1 MESTNTPW
9 TGRDQRA
16 AEDEIILDQPEI
28 DEEDLL
34 EQPAP
39 VEQRREQPAPVQ
51 QRREQPAPVEQRREP
66 PSRVEQ
72 RRDQPAI
79 IESTIQPPLPK
90 NQRPKGRRNRRN
102 LLLIVLGVI
111 VVISVAFGMFNRSS
125 GSGAVNTTGQSTP
138 LPSSTPISN
147 RATPTPKVTVTTGVP
162 ANVTAGA
169 LILLNP
175 GIVRPGTSMGVNGS
189 GFHPRATV
197 DLAIKQQLSDQGQ
210 VVTFVQTDKNGV
222 FSGELNVPAT
232 LTAGSFFIEARER
245 GSNNVARARG
255 MIAGGTP
262 QLKLG
267 TQVGKPGDM
276 ITVSLHG
283 FSPGETINVYWNAI
297 SGQPVATLQAD
308 GGGGVGQAKVQV
320 PFGAAGANTF
330 LFVGAK
336 SHSLVTSSF
345 YLLSLYPAVKLSNYA
360 IRADNQMSFSGS
372 GFGPGERVLVFLN
385 STSGQPVAI
394 IQTAQNGTFS
404 HGGAFVVPFALKGR
418 QTLIFLGEQSG
429 TSVAVNWMVEPY
441 MPNAQASTYGG
452 LPGTTV
458 SFYATGFARN
468 EVVHVY
474 VGRTQNSTGSM
485 VSCFSTDQKGNAAAA
500 GSYVVPGNAQGK
512 LVFTLTGSK
521 SGGTAT
527 ATMSV
532 TAAPSAVQVPTQQP
546 FTCPL
551 DTASSTSTSSTPT
564 SSTPTASTPTPS
576 TPTTSTPTP

>member
-1 MESTNTPW
+1 M
-9 TGRDQRA
+9 
-16 AEDEIILDQPEI
+16 
-28 DEEDLL
+28 
-34 EQPAP
+34 
-39 VEQRREQPAPVQ
+39 
-51 QRREQPAPVEQRREP
+51 
-66 PSRVEQ
+66 
-72 RRDQPAI
+72 
-79 IESTIQPPLPK
+79 
-90 NQRPKGRRNRRN
+90 
-102 LLLIVLGVI
+102 
-111 VVISVAFGMFNRSS
+111 
-125 GSGAVNTTGQSTP
+125 
-138 LPSSTPISN
+138 
-147 RATPTPKVTVTTGVP
+147 
-162 ANVTAGA
+162 
-169 LILLNP
+169 
-175 GIVRPGTSMGVNGS
+175 
-189 GFHPRATV
+189 
-197 DLAIKQQLSDQGQ
+197 
-210 VVTFVQTDKNGV
+210 
-222 FSGELNVPAT
+222 
-232 LTAGSFFIEARER
+232 
-245 GSNNVARARG
+245 
-255 MIAGGTP
+255 
-262 QLKLG
+262 
-267 TQVGKPGDM
+267 
-276 ITVSLHG
+276 
-283 FSPGETINVYWNAI
+283 
-297 SGQPVATLQAD
+297 
-308 GGGGVGQAKVQV
+308 
-320 PFGAAGANTF
+320 
-330 LFVGAK
+330 
-336 SHSLVTSSF
+336 VTSSF
-345 YLLSLYPAVKLSNYA
+345 YLLSLYPSVKLSNYA

-404 HGGAFVVPFALKGR
+404 HAGGFVVPFALTGR
-418 QTLIFLGEQSG
+418 QTLVFLGEQSG
-429 TSVAVNWMVEPY
+429 TSVAVNWMVQPY